1 VCLCPGTGSGIAEA
15 SDRPADIVQGVKR
28 FDQLP
33 PEGYDLAGH
42 LARKYGKRPVGTADG
57 FCVWTSLVSD
67 RPYLVRSLDVV
78 ELASGE
84 RVGHVRVSAAGR
96 VTITPGC
103 SCRPS
108 ASEAIAAREA
118 ARPAGRR

>member
-1 VCLCPGTGSGIAEA
+1 MRSLPGEA
-15 SDRPADIVQGVKR
+15 DTEAGPPTSSRAMER
-28 FDQLP
+28 FEQIPRGD
-33 PEGYDLAGH
+33 YDLAGH
-42 LARKYGKRPVGTADG
+42 LARKYGERPVGTADG
-57 FCVWTSLVSD
+57 FCVWTSLASD

-84 RVGHVRVSAAGR
+84 RIGHIQVSATGR
-96 VTITPGC
+96 VKITPGC

-108 ASEAIAAREA
+108 ASEAIAGWEA

>member
-1 VCLCPGTGSGIAEA
+1 MCIWPGTGSGSSEA
-15 SDRPADIVQGVKR
+15 SSWPADIVQGMER
-28 FDQLP
+28 FEQLP
-33 PEGYDLAGH
+33 RGDYDLAGH

-67 RPYLVRSLDVV
+67 RPYLVHALDVV

-84 RVGHVRVSAAGR
+84 RIGHIQVSAAGR
-96 VTITPGC
+96 VKILPGC

-108 ASEAIAAREA
+108 ASEAIAAWEA
-118 ARPAGRR
+118 ARPVGRR